1 MLFISL
7 NIAQSSGTVGGCYWI
22 PQRKTA
28 KGPHSWE
35 KVSQT
40 RTWSLLFQYLNMNV
54 WTFSWLAHSAP
65 SPMQTDM
72 SMMRWRLIF
81 DKFYATTNFGQ
92 WQKFEQDLKLEIK
105 QKTNTVVILYIIIT
119 TAICHVL
126 IWHLQCQ
133 SASHRIVKIVFVMAA
148 TVPVI
153 MMVTTTSCWI
163 QNQQITLS
171 SYRLCQYVNIYY
183 INIYMLVCIY
193 TDFFWSLNSSL

>member
-92 WQKFEQDLKLEIK
+92 WQKFEQDLKLKLEIK
-105 QKTNTVVILYIIIT
+105 QKTNTVVILYNNCNLSCTHLTSPMPVCIT
-119 TAICHVL
+119 QDCKNCFCHGC
-126 IWHLQCQ
+126 H
-133 SASHRIVKIVFVMAA
+133 SASDYDGDHH
-148 TVPVI
+148 
-153 MMVTTTSCWI
+153 
-163 QNQQITLS
+163 
-171 SYRLCQYVNIYY
+171 
-183 INIYMLVCIY
+183 
-193 TDFFWSLNSSL
+193 